1 MNAIVARRRLCQ
13 ALDLV
18 DSAEKIAEY
27 QRLHER
33 IWPEVSG
40 HLRAHGVLDMEI
52 YRLGTRLFMVME
64 VAGDFDGER
73 FAQHSLNHP
82 VIQRWEALMWQYQVP
97 TPWTPAGEKW
107 VSMERI
113 FSLQD
118 Q

>member
-1 MNAIVARRRLCQ
+1 MSRRWIWSIRQ
-13 ALDLV
+13 
-18 DSAEKIAEY
+18 KIAEY

-33 IWPEVSG
+33 IWPEVAG

-82 VIQRWEALMWQYQVP
+82 VIQRWEALMWQYEVP
-97 TPWTPAGEKW
+97 TPWTPVGEKW